1 MEIKYLQAS
10 GFEAAFRGMRNPLN
24 SWKKSDSTFGLGDQD
39 LVYEIAA
46 DMVAHSESTISE
58 TDSVI
63 NSLVYD
69 GITQNS
75 KTLTE
80 YALLGQN
87 DLKLAQRL
95 ISAGPEHAKFL
106 RQINVSFDLTAPL
119 FFFKEFDTYK
129 IGTTANSTSTMHK
142 ILSTPITREMFEI
155 DDYNENL
162 TTGNGFIKDSIEDF
176 LSFLESLRL
185 HSIALLEQSKQIDLT
200 EAERKILAMES
211 KKYWK
216 ELIRWLPEGLL
227 QTRTVTM
234 NYAVLRN
241 IIKQRK
247 NHKLTEWH
255 TFINAMHAL
264 PYAKEL
270 IFYEL

>member
-24 SWKKSDSTFGLGDQD
+24 SWNRSDSAFGLGDQE
-39 LVYEIAA
+39 LVYEIAT
-46 DMVAHSESTISE
+46 DMVNHSEIEESE
-58 TDSVI
+58 TDSAV

-80 YALLGQN
+80 YALLGKK
-87 DLKLAQRL
+87 DLALAQRL

-106 RQINVSFDLTAPL
+106 RQINISFDLTAPL
-119 FFFKEFDTYK
+119 FFWKEFDTYK

-142 ILSTPITREMFEI
+142 ILSTPITREMFET

-162 TTGNGFIKDSIEDF
+162 TTENGFIKDNIEDF

-185 HSIALLEQSKQIDLT
+185 HSIALLEQSKQIELT

-211 KKYWK
+211 KRYWK

-241 IIKQRK
+241 IIRQRK

-255 TFINAMHAL
+255 TFIEAMHSL
-264 PYAKEL
+264 PYANEL

>member
-46 DMVAHSESTISE
+46 DMVAHSESTINE
-58 TDSVI
+58 TNSVI

-119 FFFKEFDTYK
+119 
-129 IGTTANSTSTMHK
+129 
-142 ILSTPITREMFEI
+142 
-155 DDYNENL
+155 
-162 TTGNGFIKDSIEDF
+162 
-176 LSFLESLRL
+176 
-185 HSIALLEQSKQIDLT
+185 
-200 EAERKILAMES
+200 
-211 KKYWK
+211 YW
-216 ELIRWLPEGLL
+216 
-227 QTRTVTM
+227 
-234 NYAVLRN
+234 
-241 IIKQRK
+241 
-247 NHKLTEWH
+247 
-255 TFINAMHAL
+255 
-264 PYAKEL
+264 
-270 IFYEL
+270 